1 MLKRNL
7 FYVLLVLAGL
17 AAAYGYWAWRL
28 DPYLMGTV
36 ESRLHPVGAR
46 EGGRLEEILVTTG
59 SRVAAGQILARL
71 DVSDLV
77 AERDVLQE
85 QLVSLEAIMAADRW
99 LYDLEYDLLRLRV
112 SQQSASVQ
120 ADLAELNALNRE
132 IQILQQAEVA
142 GLGRGR
148 DLVGLLIQR
157 DALRQSVAEQSALIE
172 QRVRTAPDD
181 DPQARRDTVLTSLL
195 GDRMES
201 IHETLRRLNL
211 VEQRMEYRTVSS
223 PCDGLIVEITA
234 RDGSTIDAY
243 LPIITVEDT
252 QVFFVEVYVPET
264 QDRRVEVG
272 QPVEV
277 YSRRSD
283 QYSTTGRISFVHPG
297 FSPMPERLWLRGQ
310 MLWARKFRVELAP
323 RHALLPGESVRVRI
337 LEQRSDGTGPPEAG
351 AAAEDGLVSAADGG
365 RSDACSADDA
375 AIAVDGGPPGALA
388 KGWSATASDGG
399 TSGGGAL
406 SEVGSAIA
414 VDGDGTP
421 PEPPTADG
429 RRKRRSHVRIRS

>member
-85 QLVSLEAIMAADRW
+85 QLVSLEAIMAADRR

-132 IQILQQAEVA
+132 IQILQEAEAA

-148 DLVGLLIQR
+148 DLARLLIR
-157 DALRQSVAEQSALIE
+157 REAVRQSVTEQSALIE
-172 QRVRTAPDD
+172 QRIQTLPD
-181 DPQARRDTVLTSLL
+181 DPQANRDTVLTSLL
-195 GDRMES
+195 GNRMER
-201 IHETLRRLNL
+201 IHETLHQLTL
-211 VEQRMEYRTVSS
+211 IEQRMKYRIVKA
-223 PCDGLIVEITA
+223 PCEGRVVEITT
-234 RDGSTIDAY
+234 RQGSTVDAY
-243 LPIITVEDT
+243 QPILTVEDPR
-252 QVFFVEVYVPET
+252 VSFVEVYVPEA
-264 QDRRVEVG
+264 QDRRIEAG
-272 QPVEV
+272 QPVKI

-283 QYSTTGRISFVHPG
+283 QFNTIGHIRFVHPG
-297 FSPMPERLWLRGQ
+297 FSRMPERLWLRGQ
-310 MLWARKFRVELAP
+310 MLWVRKFRVELAP
-323 RHALLPGESVRVRI
+323 HHSLLPGESVRVRI
-337 LEQRSDGTGPPEAG
+337 LE
-351 AAAEDGLVSAADGG
+351 G
-365 RSDACSADDA
+365 RRDDA
-375 AIAVDGGPPGALA
+375 
-388 KGWSATASDGG
+388 G
-399 TSGGGAL
+399 TSGAGAL
-406 SEVGSAIA
+406 PEKDSAIA
-414 VDGDGTP
+414 VDGNGISR
-421 PEPPTADG
+421 EMEAG
-429 RRKRRSHVRIRS
+429 GESRKRRGHVSIGS